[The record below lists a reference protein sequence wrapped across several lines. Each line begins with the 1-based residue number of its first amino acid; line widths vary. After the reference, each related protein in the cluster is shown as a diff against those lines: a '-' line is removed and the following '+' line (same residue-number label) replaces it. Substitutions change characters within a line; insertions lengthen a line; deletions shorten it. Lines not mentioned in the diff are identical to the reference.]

1 MNRSASSA
9 GDDAADGVTIH
20 IWRHP
25 RAQGAE
31 GRCIGRTD
39 LSVDRRKAKRLAHRI
54 RAFARRHGLPREI
67 VTSPLRR
74 CADVGRVL
82 ADWGWVHRIDTAL
95 IELDF
100 GDWDGRAWSDVS
112 RAEFDRWCS
121 DLLNCRPGDGESVA
135 ELLERVRTWR
145 SACEC
150 LAVGHGGWIS
160 GACWLAA
167 SRTTAAGAAIA
178 PNEWPLA
185 PAHGRYTSVRLIGVE
200 ASPGRRSPAP
210 YRPHPSLEIQLRP
223 LRPPGVPWPLAAQ
236 C

>member
-1 MNRSASSA
+1 MSPSA
-9 GDDAADGVTIH
+9 GSALGHAECGDTIH

-25 RAQGAE
+25 RARGAD

-39 LSVDRRKAKRLAHRI
+39 LPVDRRKAKRLAHRI

-95 IELDF
+95 IEVDF
-100 GDWDGRAWSDVS
+100 GAWDGRAWSDVS
-112 RAEFDRWCS
+112 RAEIDRWCS
-121 DLLNCRPGDGESVA
+121 DLLNDRPGDGESVA
-135 ELLERVRTWR
+135 ELLARVRTWR
-145 SACEC
+145 TARAC

-160 GACWLAA
+160 GARWLAA
-167 SRTTAAGAAIA
+167 SRSAAAGSAIA

-185 PAHGRYTSVRLIGVE
+185 PAHGSYTSMRLNRVE
-200 ASPGRRSPAP
+200 ASPGRTKTHRSAH
-210 YRPHPSLEIQLRP
+210 R
-223 LRPPGVPWPLAAQ
+223 
-236 C
+236 